1 MNVALRLV
9 LIAIAAS
16 LTLAQ
21 TYAQEETSDGRIAP
35 DGTPPIKALP
45 GTLSWAVLQGVDS
58 AKKDGKVMPKFGEEV
73 NALHEKE
80 VKIRGFMVPTEG
92 ATKQKRFLLSP
103 YPPSCPFCLT
113 AGPDSLIDVQTK
125 EGVKTTFEPLVI
137 SGKLHVLAEDEQGF
151 FYRITEATQ
160 ME

>member
-1 MNVALRLV
+1 MTVALRLV
-9 LIAIAAS
+9 LLVLAAS

-21 TYAQEETSDGRIAP
+21 GFAQEKSADGRIAP

-45 GTLSWAVLQGVDS
+45 GTLSWAVLQGVDT
-58 AKKDGKVMPKFGEEV
+58 AKQDGKMIPKFGEEV

-80 VKIRGFMVPTEG
+80 IKIRGFMVPTEG

-113 AGPDSLIDVQTK
+113 AGPDSIIDVQTK
-125 EGVKTTFEPLVI
+125 EGINTTFEPLVI

-160 ME
+160 VE